1 MSIPAGMQAVVL
13 EEEGGPLVLRE
24 RPIPQPGKNEV
35 LIRMAASPI
44 NPSDLGY
51 LRGMGETKRPL
62 PAVPGIE
69 GSGVVVAGGSGM
81 LPRLLVGRRVAC
93 ARKANRDGAWAE
105 YMVTSAMQCIPL
117 QHPVSFET
125 GSMLIVNTM
134 TVVIF
139 LEMIKQGRH
148 KAVVNTA
155 AASQLG
161 RMLVKLS
168 IKHGFELINIVR
180 REEQAETLRMLGAK
194 HVLVSAEDDFDQEL
208 KMLSHHLKA
217 TLILEAIGGS
227 FTQRLIDASP
237 DGSTLVFYSSLSGE
251 PAGISPNSIYNHG
264 RRVEGFFLAPWALKN
279 GALKIL
285 QVALRAQG
293 LLRTDVGRIT
303 VHKRIP
309 LSAAQEGLELY
320 QNDMSAGKILFVM
333 KPHA

>member
-1 MSIPAGMQAVVL
+1 MMQAVVL
-13 EEEGGPLVLRE
+13 EEEGGPLVLRQ
-24 RPIPQPGKNEV
+24 RPVPQPGRNEV
-35 LIRMAASPI
+35 LVKMAASPI

-69 GSGVVVAGGSGM
+69 GSGVVIASGPG
-81 LPRLLVGRRVAC
+81 LIGKVLAGRRVAC
-93 ARKANRDGAWAE
+93 ARKADKDGAWAE

-117 QHPVSFET
+117 KKSLSLEP

-139 LEMIKQGRH
+139 LDMIRKGRH
-148 KAVVNTA
+148 AAVVNTA

-194 HVLVSAEDDFDQEL
+194 HVLISAEDDFDQEL
-208 KMLSHHLKA
+208 KTLSHQLKA

-237 DGSTLVFYSSLSGE
+237 DGSTLVFYSTLSGE
-251 PAGISPNSIYNHG
+251 PAGIRPNSIYNHG
-264 RRVEGFFLAPWALKN
+264 RRIEGFYLAPWARSN
-279 GALKIL
+279 GIYNVLR
-285 QVALRAQG
+285 VALQAQS
-293 LLRTDVGRIT
+293 LLQQDVHIT
-303 VHKRIP
+303 IQKRLP

-320 QNDMSAGKILFVM
+320 QRNMSAGKVLFVM
-333 KPHA
+333 DSQP